1 MCPSPAVVNVI
12 FQYRSWWLAHDLEE
26 RRLLVEIVV
35 GSALAVNHDQVLALQ
50 AQLKEMSAH
59 LEGLEEERLPKV
71 RFFLPRMWSGYCSFA
86 YSSHLFFSQL
96 CDIGIF
102 IAAAMA
108 TMTQQRHRHSR
119 LLSERVGLTRTPA
132 MSPLPL
138 VAIDQVNQVLT
149 PTPLLSMLTTSPR

>member
-12 FQYRSWWLAHDLEE
+12 LQYRSWWLAHDLEE
-26 RRLLVEIVV
+26 RRLLVEIVA

-86 YSSHLFFSQL
+86 YSSHICFFT
-96 CDIGIF
+96 
-102 IAAAMA
+102 AM
-108 TMTQQRHRHSR
+108 RYRDLHSSSDGDYDTTAPPA
-119 LLSERVGLTRTPA
+119 LSPA
-132 MSPLPL
+132 
-138 VAIDQVNQVLT
+138 V
-149 PTPLLSMLTTSPR
+149 